1 MHASSP
7 RGDDAHESLGE
18 EEEVDAHQDDE
29 PAVHTLDVAVV
40 TSMCRLITV
49 TVGVTLRLTV
59 RTHRLEVARKNIVHC
74 DLYYILYIYIILY
87 ILHYTLYYIIYIYI
101 YIYIYIHIYIYIYI
115 SDESAPQPNLL
126 KSRVMGTLL
135 GMLGVNNT
143 DI

>member
-7 RGDDAHESLGE
+7 RGDDAHESLGQ

-29 PAVHTLDVAVV
+29 PAVHTLNVAVV

-74 DLYYILYIYIILY
+74 NLYYILYIYI
-87 ILHYTLYYIIYIYI
+87 LYYIYYIIHYIILYHIHIYIHIYMYIYI
-101 YIYIYIHIYIYIYI
+101 YIYIYYIIYYFIVHCDLYTKYYIYYY
-115 SDESAPQPNLL
+115 
-126 KSRVMGTLL
+126 
-135 GMLGVNNT
+135 MLF
-143 DI
+143 